1 MFKQKETSREIIIM
15 RGSGEGE
22 ESSDSKRSQLGKVR
36 TKSIHPPIESQWLLH
51 PPEEIKPSSS
61 LPKPGIKSM
70 LNYPRKIRNS
80 LKKLGRGKSLRIVL
94 EGVHDP
100 KYEQLVDSLREQLF
114 VEGHLMERQTDYH
127 SLLRFLRMRDFDLS
141 KAKDTFVQYLAW
153 REEYGVD
160 EILKEFKF
168 EEYAE
173 VKKRYPHG
181 YHGVDRNGRPIYIER
196 LGMVDLN
203 ALLQATTVDRFV
215 RYHVSEQEKTLNIRF
230 PACSIAAKRHIA
242 SITSI
247 LDVKGVGMSN
257 FSKTAR
263 SLFMEIQKIDSN
275 YYPEILNRL
284 FIVNAGNGFK
294 MLWKALGAFLDARTL
309 AKIHVLGYNYL
320 SNLLEVIDQSNL
332 PSFLGGDCTCSDYG
346 GCLFSDKGPWQNP
359 EILEMLQSTSIME
372 EIYDSE
378 ADSDVASEEAMETS
392 QNEDCGDGGNTEAQ
406 KIHALEVVLM
416 DTNKEIQALK
426 AALDNTKAVLERLEQ
441 HIKALRV

>member
-160 EILKEFKF
+160 EILKVKNEFIC
-168 EEYAE
+168 
-173 VKKRYPHG
+173 
-181 YHGVDRNGRPIYIER
+181 YHIC
-196 LGMVDLN
+196 MV
-203 ALLQATTVDRFV
+203 
-215 RYHVSEQEKTLNIRF
+215 
-230 PACSIAAKRHIA
+230 
-242 SITSI
+242 
-247 LDVKGVGMSN
+247 
-257 FSKTAR
+257 
-263 SLFMEIQKIDSN
+263 
-275 YYPEILNRL
+275 
-284 FIVNAGNGFK
+284 
-294 MLWKALGAFLDARTL
+294 
-309 AKIHVLGYNYL
+309 
-320 SNLLEVIDQSNL
+320 
-332 PSFLGGDCTCSDYG
+332 
-346 GCLFSDKGPWQNP
+346 
-359 EILEMLQSTSIME
+359 
-372 EIYDSE
+372 
-378 ADSDVASEEAMETS
+378 
-392 QNEDCGDGGNTEAQ
+392 
-406 KIHALEVVLM
+406 
-416 DTNKEIQALK
+416 
-426 AALDNTKAVLERLEQ
+426 
-441 HIKALRV
+441 

>member
-51 PPEEIKPSSS
+51 RPEENKPSSS

-127 SLLRFLRMRDFDLS
+127 SLLRFLRVRDFDLS
-141 KAKDTFVQYLAW
+141 KAKDTFVQYLGW

-168 EEYAE
+168 EEHAE
-173 VKKRYPHG
+173 VKKCYPHG

-196 LGMVDLN
+196 IGMVDLN

-247 LDVKGVGMSN
+247 LDVKGV
-257 FSKTAR
+257 
-263 SLFMEIQKIDSN
+263 
-275 YYPEILNRL
+275 ILNRL
-284 FIVNAGNGFK
+284 FIVNAGNGFR
-294 MLWKALGAFLDARTL
+294 MLWKALGAFLDERTL
-309 AKIHVLGYNYL
+309 AKIHVRILKTQLHFPSQAARIKCLFQLQVLGNNYQ

-332 PSFLGGDCTCSDYG
+332 PIFLGGDCACSDYG
-346 GCLFSDKGPWQNP
+346 GCLFSDEGPWKNP
-359 EILEMLQSTSIME
+359 EILEMLQSTSITE

-392 QNEDCGDGGNTEAQ
+392 QNEDGSDGGNTEAQ
-406 KIHALEVVLM
+406 KIHALEAALM

>member
-1 MFKQKETSREIIIM
+1 MFKQKETFQEIIIM

-22 ESSDSKRSQLGKVR
+22 ESSDSKRSQLGKAR

-51 PPEEIKPSSS
+51 PPEENKPSSL
-61 LPKPGIKSM
+61 LPKPGVKSM

-114 VEGHLMERQTDYH
+114 AEGHLMERQTDYH
-127 SLLRFLRMRDFDLS
+127 SLLRFLRMSDFDLS
-141 KAKDTFVQYLAW
+141 KAKDKFVQCLRW

-173 VKKRYPHG
+173 VKKCYPHG

-196 LGMVDLN
+196 IGMVDLN

-215 RYHVSEQEKTLNIRF
+215 RYHVSELEKTLNIRF

-247 LDVKGVGMSN
+247 LDVKGV
-257 FSKTAR
+257 T
-263 SLFMEIQKIDSN
+263 
-275 YYPEILNRL
+275 LNRL
-284 FIVNAGNGFK
+284 FIVNAGNGFR
-294 MLWKALGAFLDARTL
+294 MLWKALGTFLDARTL

-359 EILEMLQSTSIME
+359 EILEMLQSASIME
-372 EIYDSE
+372 ETYDSE
-378 ADSDVASEEAMETS
+378 TDSDVASEEAMGTS

-406 KIHALEVVLM
+406 KIHALEVALM

-426 AALDNTKAVLERLEQ
+426 AALDNMKAVLERLEQ

>member
-51 PPEEIKPSSS
+51 RPEENKPSSS

-127 SLLRFLRMRDFDLS
+127 SLLRFLRVRDFDLS
-141 KAKDTFVQYLAW
+141 KAKDTFVQYLGW

-168 EEYAE
+168 EEHAE
-173 VKKRYPHG
+173 VKKCYPHG

-196 LGMVDLN
+196 IGMVDLN

-284 FIVNAGNGFK
+284 FIVNAGNGFR
-294 MLWKALGAFLDARTL
+294 MLWKALGAFLDERTL
-309 AKIHVLGYNYL
+309 AKIHVLGNNYQ

-332 PSFLGGDCTCSDYG
+332 PIFLGGDCACSDYG
-346 GCLFSDKGPWQNP
+346 GCLFSDEGPWKNP
-359 EILEMLQSTSIME
+359 EILEMLQ
-372 EIYDSE
+372 
-378 ADSDVASEEAMETS
+378 V
-392 QNEDCGDGGNTEAQ
+392 NF
-406 KIHALEVVLM
+406 
-416 DTNKEIQALK
+416 
-426 AALDNTKAVLERLEQ
+426 
-441 HIKALRV
+441 

>member
-247 LDVKGVGMSN
+247 LDVKGV
-257 FSKTAR
+257 
-263 SLFMEIQKIDSN
+263 
-275 YYPEILNRL
+275 ILNRL

>member
-1 MFKQKETSREIIIM
+1 
-15 RGSGEGE
+15 
-22 ESSDSKRSQLGKVR
+22 
-36 TKSIHPPIESQWLLH
+36 
-51 PPEEIKPSSS
+51 
-61 LPKPGIKSM
+61 M

-406 KIHALEVVLM
+406 KIHALEVALM
-416 DTNKEIQALK
+416 DSNKEIQALK

>member
-15 RGSGEGE
+15 RASGEGE

-51 PPEEIKPSSS
+51 PREEIKPSSS
-61 LPKPGIKSM
+61 LPKPGVKSM

-127 SLLRFLRMRDFDLS
+127 SLLRFLRVRDFDLS
-141 KAKDTFVQYLAW
+141 KAKDTFVQYLGW

-173 VKKRYPHG
+173 VKKCYPHG

-196 LGMVDLN
+196 IGMVDLN

-247 LDVKGVGMSN
+247 LDVKGV
-257 FSKTAR
+257 
-263 SLFMEIQKIDSN
+263 
-275 YYPEILNRL
+275 ILNRL
-284 FIVNAGNGFK
+284 FIVNAGNGFR
-294 MLWKALGAFLDARTL
+294 MLWKALGAFLDERTL
-309 AKIHVLGYNYL
+309 AKIHVLGNNYQ

-346 GCLFSDKGPWQNP
+346 GCLFSDEGPWKNP
-359 EILEMLQSTSIME
+359 EILEMLQSTSITE

-378 ADSDVASEEAMETS
+378 ADSDVPSEEAMETS

-406 KIHALEVVLM
+406 KIHALEVALM
-416 DTNKEIQALK
+416 DTNEEIQALK

>member
-1 MFKQKETSREIIIM
+1 
-15 RGSGEGE
+15 
-22 ESSDSKRSQLGKVR
+22 
-36 TKSIHPPIESQWLLH
+36 
-51 PPEEIKPSSS
+51 
-61 LPKPGIKSM
+61 M

>member
-247 LDVKGVGMSN
+247 LDVKGV
-257 FSKTAR
+257 
-263 SLFMEIQKIDSN
+263 
-275 YYPEILNRL
+275 ILNRL

-406 KIHALEVVLM
+406 KIHALEVALM
-416 DTNKEIQALK
+416 DSNKEIQALK